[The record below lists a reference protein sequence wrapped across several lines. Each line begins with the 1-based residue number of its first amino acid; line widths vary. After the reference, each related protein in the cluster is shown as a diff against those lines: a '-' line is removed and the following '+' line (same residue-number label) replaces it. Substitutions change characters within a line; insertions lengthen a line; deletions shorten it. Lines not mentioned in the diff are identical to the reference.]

1 MELGFDLGSWGV
13 AGGCNVSLDMYGA
26 VVQHDRWPAI
36 GSSSIAAVAQ
46 RGVEH
51 RCRVAGG
58 GEPVV
63 AYVTDSE
70 RLMLHAA
77 LAAAA
82 GVV

>member
-1 MELGFDLGSWGV
+1 MLLLRRTLGGLPMV
-13 AGGCNVSLDMYGA
+13 ACL
-26 VVQHDRWPAI
+26 
-36 GSSSIAAVAQ
+36 SIAVVAQ